1 MSDVLGNFISSVL
14 LLLIGGLIANFTV
27 NKYQKN
33 KDHTEIRDKLV
44 QTHSEV
50 LRKLFRMRRMWNKW
64 IDVHD
69 LKLDEIAFQYEFE
82 IAFHEFLVV
91 IKVLTAKMSV
101 FLKTDKTL
109 NKEIQELSSYVDEMS
124 EIMEKIL
131 QKTKYMLELAEAI
144 PLAKRVIDIHNQLDL
159 MLVLILKAPIKT

>member
-1 MSDVLGNFISSVL
+1 
-14 LLLIGGLIANFTV
+14 
-27 NKYQKN
+27 
-33 KDHTEIRDKLV
+33 
-44 QTHSEV
+44 
-50 LRKLFRMRRMWNKW
+50 MRRMWSKW

-82 IAFHEFLVV
+82 IASHEFLVV
-91 IKVLTAKMSV
+91 IKVFTAKMSV
-101 FLKTDKTL
+101 FLKSDKTL